1 MASLVKSTGV
11 VGAFTFLSRVTG
23 FLRDAVIAQTFG
35 VAAGTDAF
43 FVAFKIPNFL
53 RRLFAEGAFSQA
65 FIPVL
70 AEVKAQED
78 HSAMRGFVGKITGT
92 FGSLLLLLTIS
103 GVLAAPMLVALFAPG
118 FVSDP
123 PKFQIAVDMLRWTFP
138 YVGLIALTALAGSI
152 LNVFGC
158 FALPALTP
166 VVLNLS
172 MLAGMFWLAPFMQQP
187 IMALA
192 IAVFIAGVVQ
202 LGLQVPFLRRID
214 MMPPSRWAW
223 RDTRVRQ
230 VMRLMGPGILGSSVS
245 QINLIVDMLVASFL
259 ATGSVS
265 WLYYSDR
272 MVEFP
277 LGIFAVAIGTVIL
290 PHLSL
295 HHANAASGAFSRTL
309 DWALRLVCLVGA
321 PASLALFL
329 LAGPLLATLFYYGEF
344 RAHDVQMS
352 AWSLMAFSIGLLPFM
367 LIKVL
372 APGFFARQDTATPVR
387 IGLYAI
393 AVNTAISVVVVM
405 PMAWFSVPAMH
416 VGLAMAT
423 SLAGVVNALFLLK
436 ALRRTGIYVAG
447 AGWGRLAGQILIANS
462 VMGVVLWNLGS
473 ADLDLWLART
483 STQRFVWLAASIVAG
498 SAAYFSTLWL
508 VGVRGPA
515 LRALWHPALQSDG
528 ISSK

>member
-1 MASLVKSTGV
+1 MSSLVKSSGV
-11 VGAFTFLSRVTG
+11 VGAFTLVSRISG

-70 AEVKAQED
+70 AEVKAQDERP
-78 HSAMRGFVGKITGT
+78 AMRRFVGNITGT
-92 FGSLLLLLTIS
+92 FGALLLLLTIS
-103 GVLAAPMLVALFAPG
+103 GVLAAPLLVTLFAPG

-123 PKFQIAVDMLRWTFP
+123 HKFQIAIDMLRWTFP

-158 FALPALTP
+158 FAVPALTP

-172 MLAGMFWLAPFMQQP
+172 MLAGVFWLSPFMQQP

-192 IAVFIAGVVQ
+192 IAVFVAGVVQ
-202 LGLQVPFLRRID
+202 LGMQVPFLRRID

-223 RDTRVRQ
+223 RDTRVGQ

-245 QINLIVDMLVASFL
+245 QINLIVDMLIASFL

-295 HHANAASGAFSRTL
+295 HHAKAEPGAFSRTL

-329 LAGPLLATLFYYGEF
+329 LAGPLLAALFYYGEF
-344 RAHDVQMS
+344 RAHDVRMS

-372 APGFFARQDTATPVR
+372 APGFFARQDTQTPVR
-387 IGLYAI
+387 IGIYAI
-393 AVNTAISVVVVM
+393 VVNMVLSVAIVM
-405 PMAWFSVPAMH
+405 PLAWFGVPAMH
-416 VGLAMAT
+416 VGLALAT
-423 SLAGVVNALFLLK
+423 SLAGAVNALYLLG
-436 ALRRTGIYVAG
+436 ALRRAG
-447 AGWGRLAGQILIANS
+447 VYTPCPGWGRLAGQILIANA

-473 ADLDLWLART
+473 ADLDGWLART
-483 STQRFVWLAASIVAG
+483 SMQRFAWLATCIGAG
-498 SAAYFSTLWL
+498 SVAYFATLWL
-508 VGVRGPA
+508 MGVRGGM
-515 LRALWHPALQSDG
+515 LRALWHPAVHKDG
-528 ISSK
+528 AEPE